1 MSEQLH
7 PPLAFHERVVAPHC
21 ATEAMAAPPFV
32 KAGAHTPSGRKT
44 SYAKVATPAESS
56 GKALNLVL

>member
-7 PPLAFHERVVAPHC
+7 PPLAFHERVAPQSPG
-21 ATEAMAAPPFV
+21 TLMAAPLFV
-32 KAGAHTPSGRKT
+32 KAGAHTPSGMKT
-44 SYAKVATPAESS
+44 SYAKVGRSAEST

>member
-7 PPLAFHERVVAPHC
+7 PPLAFHEWVVATQFPGLV
-21 ATEAMAAPPFV
+21 MAFPPFV

-44 SYAKVATPAESS
+44 SYAKVAVPAEST